1 MNSNIVNIGK
11 LYLGGGG
18 GAEDSVKLDKRFLNS
33 LKNKK
38 IVYIPIALTPK
49 TGGYESCFDWI
60 TSSLTNASDDFIE
73 ISMWT
78 DLGQKGINDLESYG
92 GIYIGGGNT
101 YKLLDHIYKTG
112 FNEVLIEFYNRG
124 GLIYGGSAGA
134 IILGK
139 SISIVSEEN
148 DANYVYED
156 GLNLLNGKSVLC
168 HFSKDKNNTVEHF
181 IENTSGDVIALTEK
195 SGLIISNSN
204 SIESVGFEP
213 VTIYTLLDKEEQL
226 NPGDKSKI

>member
-1 MNSNIVNIGK
+1 MNSNTLNKGQ

-18 GAEDSVKLDKRFLNS
+18 GAADSFELDKKFLGT

-49 TGGYESCFDWI
+49 SGGFESCFDWI
-60 TSSLTNASDDFIE
+60 TSTLTSASDDFIE

-78 DLGQKGINDLESYG
+78 DLTQKSISDLENYD

-101 YKLLDHIYKTG
+101 YKLLDHIYKSG
-112 FNEVLIEFYNRG
+112 FGEVIIEFYNRG

-134 IILGK
+134 VILGK

-148 DANYVYED
+148 DSNYKYEN
-156 GLNLLNGKSVLC
+156 GLNLLNDKSVLC
-168 HFSKDKNNTVEHF
+168 HFNKDKKIIVEQF

-204 SIESVGFEP
+204 SVESVGFEP
-213 VTIYTLLDKEEQL
+213 VTIYTLSGKNEQI
-226 NPGDKSKI
+226 NPGEKLII